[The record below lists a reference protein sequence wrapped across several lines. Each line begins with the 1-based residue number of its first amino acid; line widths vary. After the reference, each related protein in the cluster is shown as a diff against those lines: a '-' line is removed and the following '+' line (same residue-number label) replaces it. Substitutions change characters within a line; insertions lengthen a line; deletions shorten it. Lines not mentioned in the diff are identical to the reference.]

1 MINPTKVANL
11 TARGV
16 ARNERQRDKQGP
28 LDVWTNTWDGAVQN
42 EQEFWTDPAEQ
53 IRADWDSQMQQVEAL
68 GISQWASTSYSD
80 TQDAFIANAEGVGD
94 AAYKIAEADGA
105 LPTVGAVFGTLIAL
119 EQALSVAFSMIPFP
133 ALPAVRV
140 TDMAIG
146 LPHAHM
152 HPPNLIP
159 PNPVPV
165 PLPSA
170 GPVIPIPFISGA
182 ATVLIN
188 NLPAAR
194 CGDMGMGIW
203 CGGYF
208 PMYEIF
214 LGSSSVWLEGARAAR
229 IGIDIT
235 KHCIFTTPKPS
246 DPPVGPMIGTTVSAS
261 PNTIIGGFPLPS
273 LTSMAAGQAFKA
285 MFKGL
290 GKLRGLMRSADDVAE
305 EVGEAAGRPGAFSPP
320 KGFEDEITEQFAV
333 PEQVLGHRELLDIAQ
348 SVNPNNGTINCGHI
362 IDAVDGRLSGRSPNQ
377 ITLTMGDDGNWQD
390 ISRRFD
396 ASAFVNSSY
405 EEAFE
410 YVSQKEGRRA
420 LLGIQHQGGGSHV
433 VVLANNKGA
442 VGIVEGQGGGS
453 VFTSPQAARNA
464 YPPNDKVMVAI
475 Y

>member
-1 MINPTKVANL
+1 MVDPVKLASLAAGGTANS
-11 TARGV
+11 V
-16 ARNERQRDKQGP
+16 NQREKQGP
-28 LDVWTNTWDGAVQN
+28 LDVWTNTFDGIAKN
-42 EQEFWTDPAEQ
+42 EKEYWSDPQAKMQ
-53 IRADWDSQMQQVEAL
+53 ADWDSQMQQLRAL
-68 GISQWASTSYSD
+68 GPDQWASTSHSD
-80 TQDAFIANAEGVGD
+80 AVDAFNAHAEGVGD
-94 AAYKIAEADGA
+94 AVYKIAEADGA
-105 LPTVGAVFGTLIAL
+105 LQTVGAVFGALGAL
-119 EQALSVAFSMIPFP
+119 EQTLSVAFSMIPFP
-133 ALPAVRV
+133 AFPAVRI
-140 TDMAIG
+140 TDMAVG

-194 CGDMGMGIW
+194 CGDMGIGIW

-235 KHCIFTTPKPS
+235 KHCIFSTPKPN
-246 DPPVGPMIGTTVSAS
+246 DPPVGPMVGTTVSAS
-261 PNTIIGGFPLPS
+261 PNTIVGGIPMPS
-273 LTSMAAGQAFKA
+273 LTGMAVGKAFGA

-290 GKLRGLMRSADDVAE
+290 GKLKNLGKAADDIAE
-305 EVGEAAGRPGAFSPP
+305 EAAEAASRPGALSRPM
-320 KGFEDEITEQFAV
+320 GFEDEITEQFAV

-348 SVNPNNGTINCGHI
+348 SVNPNNGTVNCGHI
-362 IDAVDGRLSGRSPNQ
+362 IDAVEGRLSGRSPNQ
-377 ITLTMGDDGNWQD
+377 IALTMKEDGHWHE
-390 ISRRFD
+390 ISDRFGGSKFID
-396 ASAFVNSSY
+396 SSY
-405 EEAFE
+405 DEAFE
-410 YVSQKEGRRA
+410 FVSRKEGRRV
-420 LLGIQHQGGGSHV
+420 LLGIQHQGGSSHV

-442 VGIVEGQGGGS
+442 VGIVEGQGGGG
-453 VFTSPQAARNA
+453 VFTSPQAAQNA
-464 YPPNDKVMVAI
+464 YPTTEKVMVSV